1 MTPPDEAEA
10 NMGTILY
17 RLNQIDANFAR
28 IEGRFDRM
36 EGGIRSLSFVGV
48 ELYKSEQTAQDQ
60 RIAGAWTLAMWAL
73 GLVCALVLG
82 AVVTA
87 IATVVG

>member
-1 MTPPDEAEA
+1 MTPPDEP
-10 NMGTILY
+10 NMGTVVY
-17 RLNQIDANFAR
+17 RLDLLDKR
-28 IEGRFDRM
+28 LERM
-36 EGGIRSLSFVGV
+36 EGNITTLQYPSLA
-48 ELYKSEQTAQDQ
+48 LYHSEQTAQND
-60 RIAGAWTLAMWAL
+60 RIATAVTLAMWAL